1 MIIQLDTRE
10 QDLIAQIKSLISF
23 IPIFKDIKIEIVTL
37 PLGDIIL
44 LDEESNTPKII
55 IERKSINDLVASIKD
70 GRYEEQSYRLNGLN
84 HHNHNIIY
92 LIEGDMNSGNR
103 FRDTKT
109 EKLTVCSAIFS
120 LNYYK
125 GFSVIRTF
133 NLEETATFICNT
145 SVKLSKERT
154 TNRKAYYSIDTIQN
168 TQNTQNT
175 QNINENN
182 TNEQAQ
188 VGGTDVT
195 VDVDKECVSADKEYV
210 NVVKKVKKDNITS
223 DNIGEIMLCQIPGV
237 SSVSALAIMKKFA
250 TLSNLIKE
258 LENNPNCLNDIT
270 TVTKTGQNR
279 KISSTIIA
287 NIKKFLIQQS
297 S

>member
-23 IPIFKDIKIEIVTL
+23 IPIFKDIKIEIITL

-44 LDEESNTPKII
+44 FDNENNTPKII

-70 GRYEEQSYRLNGLN
+70 GRYEEQSYRLNGLD
-84 HHNHNIIY
+84 HPNHNILY
-92 LIEGDMNSGNR
+92 LIEGDMNSSNR

-109 EKLTVCSAIFS
+109 EKLTICSAILS

-154 TNRKAYYSIDTIQN
+154 TNRKAYYSIDN
-168 TQNTQNT
+168 THYTQK
-175 QNINENN
+175 IC
-182 TNEQAQ
+182 EQVYEQ
-188 VGGTDVT
+188 VGGTDEN
-195 VDVDKECVSADKEYV
+195 VDKEPLNADKEYV
-210 NVVKKVKKDNITS
+210 NVIKKVKKDNITS

-237 SSVSALAIMKKFA
+237 SSVSALAIMKKFT

-258 LENNPNCLNDIT
+258 LEKNPNCLNDIT
-270 TVTKTGQNR
+270 TVTKTGQHR
-279 KISSTIIA
+279 KISSTIIE
-287 NIKKFLIQQS
+287 NLKKFLV
-297 S
+297 

>member
-10 QDLIAQIKSLISF
+10 QELIAQIKTLISF
-23 IPIFKDIKIEIVTL
+23 IPIFKDIKIEISTL

-44 LDEESNTPKII
+44 FDDENNTSKII
-55 IERKSINDLVASIKD
+55 IERKTINDLVASIKD

-84 HHNHNIIY
+84 IHNHNIMY

-103 FRDTKT
+103 FKDNKT
-109 EKLTVCSAIFS
+109 EKLTICSAILS

-133 NLEETATFICNT
+133 SLEETATFICN
-145 SVKLSKERT
+145 SFVKLNKER
-154 TNRKAYYSIDTIQN
+154 NNKKAYYAIQDVQDVQE
-168 TQNTQNT
+168 TK
-175 QNINENN
+175 E
-182 TNEQAQ
+182 E
-188 VGGTDVT
+188 VGGSADL
-195 VDVDKECVSADKEYV
+195 KEQLMADKEYV
-210 NVVKKVKKDNITS
+210 NVVKKVKKENITS
-223 DNIGEIMLCQIPGV
+223 DNIAEIMLCQIPGV
-237 SSVSALAIMKKFA
+237 SSVSALAIMKKFT

-258 LENNPNCLNDIT
+258 LENNPTCLHDIT

-287 NIKKFLIQQS
+287 NIKKYLVPQPQTQQMPTLIS
-297 S
+297 